1 MPNMQANIDKADN
14 EIVVARKPP
23 KKKLTRGGENVTFL
37 RHEQGAGITTG
48 KSTVVG
54 QRVEEQNKNPWRRKL
69 DTQIVKRAH
78 LGSDF
83 VREYEEE
90 REEQEEEEKRYE
102 EEEQEQEQEQK
113 VKEEEMR
120 EVKGGPKEYQF
131 AKHEEEKDDNWEE
144 EEEDVK
150 EISAKKWMGRYKWS
164 EQLTDTYCQILVDI
178 IRAGGCSDSGFKRPV
193 WAELCLRLKKY
204 GLQACT
210 LTPKHC
216 KDKYDNVSSEKGIKS
231 KWGFRS

>member
-23 KKKLTRGGENVTFL
+23 KKKSTRGGKNVTFL

-54 QRVEEQNKNPWRRKL
+54 ERMEEQKESRWRRKL
-69 DTQIVKRAH
+69 DSEMVKQAH

-83 VREYEEE
+83 VREYEKEPDS
-90 REEQEEEEKRYE
+90 EEQEEEEKRYE
-102 EEEQEQEQEQK
+102 EEEQEQEQEQE

-131 AKHEEEKDDNWEE
+131 TKHEEEKDDNWEE
-144 EEEDVK
+144 EEEDA
-150 EISAKKWMGRYKWS
+150 SAKK
-164 EQLTDTYCQILVDI
+164 T
-178 IRAGGCSDSGFKRPV
+178 F
-193 WAELCLRLKKY
+193 
-204 GLQACT
+204 
-210 LTPKHC
+210 TP
-216 KDKYDNVSSEKGIKS
+216 DG
-231 KWGFRS
+231 